1 MLFAAT
7 CHLCVGLLYVL
18 RLDSGIRVCVCVS
31 VQVII
36 GTKTII
42 RALAGE
48 HQFPASLLILD
59 NDNSV
64 LFILI
69 SHFKWQNN
77 FEIPTKIP
85 SMD

>member
-7 CHLCVGLLYVL
+7 CRLCVGLLYVL
-18 RLDSGIRVCVCVS
+18 GLDSGICVCVS
-31 VQVII
+31 VQFRI

-59 NDNSV
+59 NDNSA

-77 FEIPTKIP
+77 FEILTNIP
-85 SMD
+85 SVD